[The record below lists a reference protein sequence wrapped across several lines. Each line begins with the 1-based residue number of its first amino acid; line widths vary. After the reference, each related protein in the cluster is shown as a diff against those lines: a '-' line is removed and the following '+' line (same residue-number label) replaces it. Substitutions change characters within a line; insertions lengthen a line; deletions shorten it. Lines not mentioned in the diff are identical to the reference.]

1 MQYPSTDI
9 RERMKWSLV
18 LIITLAWLQTAAQA
32 QSVASQYLMVTRQ
45 LIEQQGITVSEDE
58 EGDRRLLTFG
68 QETCKLKA
76 KGLSERQIVW
86 TVEKKTQ
93 QLKIAPN
100 VGATLGASTLQAAKE
115 TGFCETVQQDFIKVE
130 TVSAFFETSRRL
142 MVERGMTPAE
152 AEAVNEPK
160 MLQLGKKIC
169 ELRIQGRSVEKMK
182 KVMIA
187 AATKAAPS
195 SKKKVAAY
203 IVPTADAAQLELC
216 PTP

>member
-18 LIITLAWLQTAAQA
+18 LIIPLAWLQTAAQA

>member
-1 MQYPSTDI
+1 
-9 RERMKWSLV
+9 LA
-18 LIITLAWLQTAAQA
+18 LIIILAWLQTAAQA
-32 QSVASQYLMVTRQ
+32 QSVASQYLTVTRQ

-58 EGDRRLLTFG
+58 EGDKRLLTFG

-152 AEAVNEPK
+152 AQAVNETK

-195 SKKKVAAY
+195 SKQKVAAY